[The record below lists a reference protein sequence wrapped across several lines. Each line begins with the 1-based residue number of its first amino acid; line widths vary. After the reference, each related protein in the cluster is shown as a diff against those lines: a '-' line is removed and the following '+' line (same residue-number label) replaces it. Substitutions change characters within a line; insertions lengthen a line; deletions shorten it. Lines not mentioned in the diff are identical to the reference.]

1 MAEGRG
7 TVGDSKCSVV
17 VAAERAVVS
26 VSMLALLNSLAKV
39 CREWWRS
46 RRRSR
51 KESLV
56 RWVVVAQGSMGCCG
70 CSWGAVVGAF
80 AGGNGGGSGG
90 NSVNVNSGGG
100 GDGCGDMYGG
110 VVGRFGGE
118 DGRCG
123 GVEGW
128 DGGCGKA
135 LVRPCGEVL
144 KSTGVCAWTLL

>member
-1 MAEGRG
+1 M
-7 TVGDSKCSVV
+7 
-17 VAAERAVVS
+17 
-26 VSMLALLNSLAKV
+26 
-39 CREWWRS
+39 
-46 RRRSR
+46 
-51 KESLV
+51 
-56 RWVVVAQGSMGCCG
+56 AQGSMGRCG
-70 CSWGAVVGAF
+70 CSWWAVLGAF

-128 DGGCGKA
+128 DGGCGQA